1 MAKLLKM
8 LWEYMDLT
16 VLPFFETWSAH
27 IFGGWQRVCWCT
39 NEAFNQASPTKEFW
53 ENCPQKKG
61 GHIYGKNE
69 GWAYL
74 RKLLYCVLRS
84 RLRTPGVL
92 CLYAAEYPGSLFISI
107 QGSCLP
113 MSLRTHN
120 PAVLFNRSREV
131 CHNWEVSASSV
142 HQSTSDTVNIKAAY
156 NELDYWVSA
165 SWVQRIKGT
174 VSFDENGLQQVGRK
188 KEQDKLTSS
197 GVLWQVDELELDK

>member
-53 ENCPQKKG
+53 ENCPQKTV

-74 RKLLYCVLRS
+74 LKLLYSMIPPPPTISTILLDHVSNLWMTPISFLHLSSEPSVILKLSVLDIWRFRS
-84 RLRTPGVL
+84 RYPVPWESSADEVL
-92 CLYAAEYPGSLFISI
+92 S
-107 QGSCLP
+107 
-113 MSLRTHN
+113 
-120 PAVLFNRSREV
+120 
-131 CHNWEVSASSV
+131 
-142 HQSTSDTVNIKAAY
+142 
-156 NELDYWVSA
+156 WVSFNLLRLWRTA
-165 SWVQRIKGT
+165 
-174 VSFDENGLQQVGRK
+174 
-188 KEQDKLTSS
+188 LTFFFPSL
-197 GVLWQVDELELDK
+197 V

>member
-74 RKLLYCVLRS
+74 RKLLYPIFSFTAKGYSVSSLSFQDQTFHFSKRIPLFHNPTKNKKFATGRYSAQVFNFCALLDRID
-84 RLRTPGVL
+84 L
-92 CLYAAEYPGSLFISI
+92 CLIPTWLPHFVPSL
-107 QGSCLP
+107 QRAGEGALGY
-113 MSLRTHN
+113 
-120 PAVLFNRSREV
+120 
-131 CHNWEVSASSV
+131 
-142 HQSTSDTVNIKAAY
+142 K
-156 NELDYWVSA
+156 
-165 SWVQRIKGT
+165 SWC
-174 VSFDENGLQQVGRK
+174 K
-188 KEQDKLTSS
+188 K
-197 GVLWQVDELELDK
+197 

>member
-69 GWAYL
+69 GWHIYGN
-74 RKLLYCVLRS
+74 YCTTIWYKPD
-84 RLRTPGVL
+84 TPGIHAIV
-92 CLYAAEYPGSLFISI
+92 A
-107 QGSCLP
+107 
-113 MSLRTHN
+113 
-120 PAVLFNRSREV
+120 
-131 CHNWEVSASSV
+131 
-142 HQSTSDTVNIKAAY
+142 K
-156 NELDYWVSA
+156 
-165 SWVQRIKGT
+165 
-174 VSFDENGLQQVGRK
+174 QVGRGESFWRWNK
-188 KEQDKLTSS
+188 AGQSPAINEVVKALPTRACHQAIFRGGENSLLGAEILALDRQDLSS
-197 GVLWQVDELELDK
+197 GRNC

>member
-74 RKLLYCVLRS
+74 RKLLYISVLDTQYTTIPWISLLFPAEPIIGSFSVFTS
-84 RLRTPGVL
+84 RPDQASNYHSVG
-92 CLYAAEYPGSLFISI
+92 ISPAGHLI
-107 QGSCLP
+107 TFCTLQGFGLLTDTLP
-113 MSLRTHN
+113 TI
-120 PAVLFNRSREV
+120 V
-131 CHNWEVSASSV
+131 
-142 HQSTSDTVNIKAAY
+142 
-156 NELDYWVSA
+156 
-165 SWVQRIKGT
+165 
-174 VSFDENGLQQVGRK
+174 
-188 KEQDKLTSS
+188 
-197 GVLWQVDELELDK
+197 

>member
-1 MAKLLKM
+1 M

-74 RKLLYCVLRS
+74 RKLLYIDFVNQTLQTNLPSFQPPCE
-84 RLRTPGVL
+84 PGL
-92 CLYAAEYPGSLFISI
+92 HMAEEHLHRKSDGAPGS
-107 QGSCLP
+107 
-113 MSLRTHN
+113 
-120 PAVLFNRSREV
+120 
-131 CHNWEVSASSV
+131 
-142 HQSTSDTVNIKAAY
+142 
-156 NELDYWVSA
+156 
-165 SWVQRIKGT
+165 
-174 VSFDENGLQQVGRK
+174 
-188 KEQDKLTSS
+188 
-197 GVLWQVDELELDK
+197 

>member
-1 MAKLLKM
+1 M

-74 RKLLYCVLRS
+74 RKLLYTIVKGIHSFCD
-84 RLRTPGVL
+84 T
-92 CLYAAEYPGSLFISI
+92 I
-107 QGSCLP
+107 Q
-113 MSLRTHN
+113 MTYIN
-120 PAVLFNRSREV
+120 
-131 CHNWEVSASSV
+131 
-142 HQSTSDTVNIKAAY
+142 
-156 NELDYWVSA
+156 
-165 SWVQRIKGT
+165 
-174 VSFDENGLQQVGRK
+174 VSFESNQIFLEAMFQVKEPKDQERK
-188 KEQDKLTSS
+188 S
-197 GVLWQVDELELDK
+197 VCR

>member
-39 NEAFNQASPTKEFW
+39 KEAFNQASPTKEYW

-74 RKLLYCVLRS
+74 RKLLYL
-84 RLRTPGVL
+84 
-92 CLYAAEYPGSLFISI
+92 SI
-107 QGSCLP
+107 I
-113 MSLRTHN
+113 TI
-120 PAVLFNRSREV
+120 VIII
-131 CHNWEVSASSV
+131 
-142 HQSTSDTVNIKAAY
+142 TTI
-156 NELDYWVSA
+156 
-165 SWVQRIKGT
+165 
-174 VSFDENGLQQVGRK
+174 
-188 KEQDKLTSS
+188 LTSS
-197 GVLWQVDELELDK
+197 CMITSILSRRSGAGDYMCTASNGVGPLQHATITLSVLCKFILKTLPPSWYPNISFGAPLL

>member
-1 MAKLLKM
+1 M

-74 RKLLYCVLRS
+74 RKLLYVYFFS
-84 RLRTPGVL
+84 FF
-92 CLYAAEYPGSLFISI
+92 YFISLVGVE
-107 QGSCLP
+107 QPAEAEVEGEDGGAAQP
-113 MSLRTHN
+113 AGAQDLRQ
-120 PAVLFNRSREV
+120 PGGLVLSGAVKMLMV
-131 CHNWEVSASSV
+131 MVMVVIMTAW
-142 HQSTSDTVNIKAAY
+142 
-156 NELDYWVSA
+156 
-165 SWVQRIKGT
+165 
-174 VSFDENGLQQVGRK
+174 
-188 KEQDKLTSS
+188 
-197 GVLWQVDELELDK
+197 

>member
-74 RKLLYCVLRS
+74 RKLLYIDDLSKTELINYPDNCQTLDLTKTAKLRMRELKKLS
-84 RLRTPGVL
+84 SNFILHQRTLQSMSFFWGKHLLAAGTLLNWLFRNKGIESSWVATGRKTFMWRSLATSFLRKIPG
-92 CLYAAEYPGSLFISI
+92 
-107 QGSCLP
+107 
-113 MSLRTHN
+113 T
-120 PAVLFNRSREV
+120 
-131 CHNWEVSASSV
+131 SA
-142 HQSTSDTVNIKAAY
+142 VNIQTMIT
-156 NELDYWVSA
+156 SA
-165 SWVQRIKGT
+165 TRIVT
-174 VSFDENGLQQVGRK
+174 MPF
-188 KEQDKLTSS
+188 
-197 GVLWQVDELELDK
+197 

>member
-74 RKLLYCVLRS
+74 RKLQYQFLVKR
-84 RLRTPGVL
+84 
-92 CLYAAEYPGSLFISI
+92 CLSEGCPISI
-107 QGSCLP
+107 GVPADKCLAMP
-113 MSLRTHN
+113 I
-120 PAVLFNRSREV
+120 PPFPK
-131 CHNWEVSASSV
+131 SASCYLSV
-142 HQSTSDTVNIKAAY
+142 RTSYLRWLISYWGGVRNGFWSGLGATTRFG
-156 NELDYWVSA
+156 ERSQTWVSKKA
-165 SWVQRIKGT
+165 RVTRLCHLLSLQRQSICHT
-174 VSFDENGLQQVGRK
+174 VAHTAPPQSQIR
-188 KEQDKLTSS
+188 
-197 GVLWQVDELELDK
+197 

>member
-74 RKLLYCVLRS
+74 RKLLYSGSAHLQWTPKYGTAKNYSTSLSLISYQQILLLHQQCPVPLFNVSVFLNLMCMRTRNILEYIFPWKWVFMS
-84 RLRTPGVL
+84 IEDVYSVRLL
-92 CLYAAEYPGSLFISI
+92 CLGDRCNQAWLPAFIR
-107 QGSCLP
+107 Q
-113 MSLRTHN
+113 MSQH
-120 PAVLFNRSREV
+120 P
-131 CHNWEVSASSV
+131 
-142 HQSTSDTVNIKAAY
+142 
-156 NELDYWVSA
+156 
-165 SWVQRIKGT
+165 VQ
-174 VSFDENGLQQVGRK
+174 
-188 KEQDKLTSS
+188 LTSPIFIIF
-197 GVLWQVDELELDK
+197 

>member
-74 RKLLYCVLRS
+74 RKLLYTKNMLWKVWLSWSVGNTFKLRMKKKNTGLLKRVKLEEVAS
-84 RLRTPGVL
+84 ST
-92 CLYAAEYPGSLFISI
+92 SST
-107 QGSCLP
+107 
-113 MSLRTHN
+113 SLRPT
-120 PAVLFNRSREV
+120 L
-131 CHNWEVSASSV
+131 EVSSISLQSPQYSSY
-142 HQSTSDTVNIKAAY
+142 T
-156 NELDYWVSA
+156 
-165 SWVQRIKGT
+165 
-174 VSFDENGLQQVGRK
+174 F
-188 KEQDKLTSS
+188 SS
-197 GVLWQVDELELDK
+197 

>member
-74 RKLLYCVLRS
+74 GKLLYKEVKIKPNDKYTGPQVPWPPTPQSRPRLRWRPWIWVLGWRLRARWRSHSQEKSTVLSSSRGRQSLLS
-84 RLRTPGVL
+84 RLGPNSHFSQTDNCVPL
-92 CLYAAEYPGSLFISI
+92 NMNIWTKTSHKSI
-107 QGSCLP
+107 
-113 MSLRTHN
+113 
-120 PAVLFNRSREV
+120 
-131 CHNWEVSASSV
+131 
-142 HQSTSDTVNIKAAY
+142 
-156 NELDYWVSA
+156 
-165 SWVQRIKGT
+165 
-174 VSFDENGLQQVGRK
+174 
-188 KEQDKLTSS
+188 
-197 GVLWQVDELELDK
+197 

>member
-69 GWAYL
+69 GWSYL
-74 RKLLYCVLRS
+74 QKLLYVELSCYKSSLEVFFHNGLLKFPRPLFVIGLASARS
-84 RLRTPGVL
+84 TTIDKVRYPIWYQDTLFATY
-92 CLYAAEYPGSLFISI
+92 LYTAIFLFYWILVW
-107 QGSCLP
+107 SCEKL
-113 MSLRTHN
+113 
-120 PAVLFNRSREV
+120 V
-131 CHNWEVSASSV
+131 CIYCKTT
-142 HQSTSDTVNIKAAY
+142 STSTKVFCNY
-156 NELDYWVSA
+156 STNNL
-165 SWVQRIKGT
+165 
-174 VSFDENGLQQVGRK
+174 
-188 KEQDKLTSS
+188 
-197 GVLWQVDELELDK
+197 